1 MIESRFGT
9 SPAPTAC
16 GCLSDKSVSRKAH
29 IARTRKYGPGGEG
42 REHLRIKEWLREHPE
57 LIGMN
62 DIVRATA
69 EHVFPSGDCA
79 DLLFKR
85 GDGGY
90 SVVEIETMA
99 PLSGA
104 YRIIKHRALLC
115 AEQGLEIYQRQK
127 NGTNLVDEGN
137 ISGTTTNILSIT
149 GISDSDAGS
158 YSVIVSNSD
167 GSVTSSNAVLMVDDF
182 LFIASQPQSQCLV

>member
-115 AEQGLEIYQRQK
+115 AEQGLELYGPTSMRSWSHGPFQVRLK
-127 NGTNLVDEGN
+127 PSADATGSLPGN
-137 ISGTTTNILSIT
+137 CRSSPISIW
-149 GISDSDAGS
+149 
-158 YSVIVSNSD
+158 
-167 GSVTSSNAVLMVDDF
+167 
-182 LFIASQPQSQCLV
+182 